1 MIGEVQDKTAII
13 VDDEVDT
20 AGTLTQA
27 ACALHERG
35 ARAIYAAATHGVLS
49 GHALERLSESPLSEL
64 TVTDTLPLK
73 TENQCDR
80 IKVLSLAPLLA
91 SAIINIHTG
100 QSVGDLFR

>member
-1 MIGEVQDKTAII
+1 MSRKLTSII

-27 ACALHERG
+27 TTSLYERG

-49 GHALERLSESPLSEL
+49 GHAMQRLSESPLSEL
-64 TVTDTLPLK
+64 ALTDTLPLSPDK
-73 TENQCDR
+73 QSDR

-91 SAIINIHTG
+91 SAILNIHTG
-100 QSVGDLFR
+100 QSVGELFR